1 MLYIIPLTSFILGL
15 VIGSF
20 LNVCICR
27 LPSAASIVGPGS
39 SCPHCGGLLAAQDL
53 VPVVSYVMLGGKCR
67 YCKMPISIQY
77 PIVELATGLLYAAV
91 VWTYGLTLES
101 LSHLVF
107 VSLIIICAGTDLN
120 TGLILNSV
128 TFPGVAIGI
137 ALSFFVPGMTPLGSL
152 VGVLVSGGVVWLM
165 FAVTRGR
172 GMGGGDV
179 KFMAMVGAFLGWD
192 RGLLTLFLGALIGS
206 VVGIARIALG
216 KQERREPIP
225 FGPFLS
231 LGAIISMF
239 FGVRIIGVLFPW

>member
-1 MLYIIPLTSFILGL
+1 MPYVIPLISFILGL

-27 LPSAASIVGPGS
+27 LPSGGSIVNPGS
-39 SCPHCGGLLAAQDL
+39 SCPYCGTPLAPRDL
-53 VPVVSYVMLGGKCR
+53 IPVASYLVLGGRCR
-67 YCKMPISIQY
+67 YCKEPISIQY
-77 PIVELATGLLYAAV
+77 PIVELLAGLLYAAV

-101 LSHLVF
+101 LSLLVF
-107 VSLIIICAGTDLN
+107 VSLVIICAGTDFN

-128 TFPGVAIGI
+128 TFPGIALGI
-137 ALSFFVPGMTPLGSL
+137 ALSLLVPSMTLPESL
-152 VGVLVSGGVVWLM
+152 LGVLVSGGVVWLM

-179 KFMAMVGAFLGWD
+179 KFMAMVGAFLGWE
-192 RGLLTLFLGALIGS
+192 RGLLTLFLGALVGS

-216 KQERREPIP
+216 KQGRRDPIP

>member
-1 MLYIIPLTSFILGL
+1 LPYVISLISFILGL

-27 LPSAASIVGPGS
+27 LPSGGSIVGPGS
-39 SCPHCGGLLAAQDL
+39 SCPHCGKPLAPRDL
-53 VPVVSYVMLGGKCR
+53 VPVASYLALGGKCR
-67 YCKMPISIQY
+67 YCGDPISIQY

-91 VWTYGLTLES
+91 VWAHGLSFDS
-101 LSHLVF
+101 LSLLIF

-128 TFPGVAIGI
+128 TFPGMALGI
-137 ALSFFVPGMTPLGSL
+137 ALSFVAPSMAPLEALLGL
-152 VGVLVSGGVVWLM
+152 LVSGGVVWLIW
-165 FAVTRGR
+165 AITRGR

-179 KFMAMVGAFLGWD
+179 KFLAMVGAFLGWD

-206 VVGIARIALG
+206 VVGIARIAAG
-216 KQERREPIP
+216 KQERRDPIP

-239 FGVRIIGVLFPW
+239 FGAKLLGFLHVW

>member
-1 MLYIIPLTSFILGL
+1 MPYVISLISFILGL

-27 LPSAASIVGPGS
+27 LPSGGSIVGPGS
-39 SCPHCGGLLAAQDL
+39 SCPHCGKPLAPRDL
-53 VPVVSYVMLGGKCR
+53 VPVASYLALGGKCR
-67 YCKMPISIQY
+67 YCGDPISIQY

-91 VWTYGLTLES
+91 VWAHGLSFDS
-101 LSHLVF
+101 LSLLIF

-128 TFPGVAIGI
+128 TFPGMALGI
-137 ALSFFVPGMTPLGSL
+137 ALSFVAPSMAPLEALLGL
-152 VGVLVSGGVVWLM
+152 LVSGGVVWLIW
-165 FAVTRGR
+165 AITRGR

-179 KFMAMVGAFLGWD
+179 KFLAMVGAFLGWD

-206 VVGIARIALG
+206 VVGIARIAAG
-216 KQERREPIP
+216 KQERRDPIP

-239 FGVRIIGVLFPW
+239 FGAKLLGFLNVW